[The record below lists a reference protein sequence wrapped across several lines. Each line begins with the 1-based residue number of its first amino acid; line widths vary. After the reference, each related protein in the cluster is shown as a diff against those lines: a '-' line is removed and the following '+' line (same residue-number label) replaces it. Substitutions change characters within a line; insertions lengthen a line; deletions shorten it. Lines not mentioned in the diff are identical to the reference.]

1 MRRRHARG
9 LALALACT
17 AAVSVLVVVPLLL
30 AAIVSAALATVAA
43 ERVALE
49 ARLDRVH
56 GQGMAAG
63 EALCRGFVP
72 ESQRPPQLVQLHA
85 SDASDA
91 PDAIR

>member
-9 LALALACT
+9 LALACT
-17 AAVSVLVVVPLLL
+17 ASVLVLVPVLL
-30 AAIVSAALATVAA
+30 AALAAAAFALAAVAA

-63 EALCRGFVP
+63 EALCRGFLP

-85 SDASDA
+85 

>member
-9 LALALACT
+9 LALACT
-17 AAVSVLVVVPLLL
+17 AAVLALVPLLL
-30 AAIVSAALATVAA
+30 AALVSAAVATVAA

-63 EALCRGFVP
+63 EALCRGFLP

-85 SDASDA
+85 PDA

>member
-1 MRRRHARG
+1 MRRRHVRG
-9 LALALACT
+9 LALACT
-17 AAVSVLVVVPLLL
+17 AAVLALVPLLL
-30 AAIVSAALATVAA
+30 AALACAAVATVAA

-49 ARLDRVH
+49 ARLDRIH

-85 SDASDA
+85 PDAPDA

>member
-9 LALALACT
+9 LAVSCT
-17 AAVSVLVVVPLLL
+17 ASVLVLVPLLL
-30 AAIVSAALATVAA
+30 AALVSAAVAAAAVATVAA

-49 ARLDRVH
+49 ARLDHVH

-85 SDASDA
+85 PDA
-91 PDAIR
+91 PDAVR